1 MDPRVRCF
9 SPHDEPAVLEI
20 VRAGVA
26 DQQRLATALGLPPD
40 TSAVDRGGLRSV
52 AAMHDRPKDCYIA
65 EVDGAVVGFMRVG
78 IRSAAITR
86 EDGGQTPDT
95 YLVVEEIDVD
105 RTVRGRGVGTALLAL
120 AERIA
125 PMRGC
130 ALVGLLYL
138 ANNQAS
144 AGIARKRD
152 FTLKREELLRGP
164 PRSEKV
170 IARFK
175 RIS

>member
-1 MDPRVRCF
+1 MDPQVRCF

-78 IRSAAITR
+78 IRSAAIAR
-86 EDGGQTPDT
+86 EDGQTLDT

-105 RTVRGRGVGTALLAL
+105 RTARGKGIGTALLAL

-125 PMRGC
+125 PTRGC
-130 ALVGLLYL
+130 ALIDLLCL

-152 FTLKREELLRGP
+152 FTLKREDLLRGP